1 MARRTRRS
9 ARVDELLR
17 ERVAEIVRE
26 IRDPRVGF
34 VTIMDVSTSPDLRHA
49 RVYFSVLGDD
59 DERAETLQALR
70 NASGWVQGR
79 VAEQVRLRYHPRIEF
94 VLDHTLEQAA
104 RMDELIAEMRADV
117 EGDPAAGDEAPPE
130 DPGEEAGGEPS
141 A

>member
-34 VTIMDVSTSPDLRHA
+34 VTIMGVSTSPDLRHA
-49 RVYFSVLGDD
+49 RVYVSVLGDD
-59 DERAETLQALR
+59 EERAETLQALQ

-79 VAEQVRLRYHPRIEF
+79 VAEQIRLRYHPRIEF
-94 VLDHTLEQAA
+94 VLDHTLEQAS

-117 EGDPAAGDEAPPE
+117 EGESPGDDGPPE
-130 DPGEEAGGEPS
+130 DAGEEAGGEPS

>member
-1 MARRTRRS
+1 MVRRTRRS

-17 ERVAEIVRE
+17 ELVAEIVRE

-49 RVYFSVLGDD
+49 RVYVSVLGDD
-59 DERAETLQALR
+59 EERAGTLQALQ

-79 VAEQVRLRYHPRIEF
+79 VAEQIRLRYHPRIEF
-94 VLDHTLEQAA
+94 VLDHSLEQAA

-117 EGDPAAGDEAPPE
+117 EGESPGEDAPPE
-130 DPGEEAGGEPS
+130 DAGEEAGGEPS